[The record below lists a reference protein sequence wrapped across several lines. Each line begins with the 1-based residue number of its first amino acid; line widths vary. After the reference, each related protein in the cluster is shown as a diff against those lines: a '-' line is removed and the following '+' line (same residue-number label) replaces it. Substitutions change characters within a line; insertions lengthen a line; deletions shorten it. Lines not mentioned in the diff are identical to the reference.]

1 MKPSEKLVATEAMTP
16 NANQST
22 RILFI
27 GNSYT
32 TRNQLPRLLVDLAAA
47 AEQPTRAEVATIF
60 AGGASLRR
68 HWNAGI
74 AQKALA
80 TSTWDYVVLQEQST
94 LPVKNAQRYDE
105 NVRLF
110 AAEIAKHGAKIVLYL
125 TWSRQEAPQN
135 QDQITHAVEE
145 IAAEIGARVFPVGP
159 AWHAA
164 MREDQTLVLYEAD
177 GSHPTAAGSYLAAC
191 AFLVR
196 LFDQRPQ
203 GWSVSDRL
211 KIDRA
216 LAGKL
221 QEVAW
226 RGDFARR
233 CDGRTVGRR
242 PTAKTPAD

>member
-1 MKPSEKLVATEAMTP
+1 MTA
-16 NANQST
+16 NASRST

-47 AEQPTRAEVATIF
+47 AEHPTPAEVATIF

-94 LPVKNAQRYDE
+94 LPVKNAQRYHE

-110 AAEIAKHGAKIVLYL
+110 AAEIAKHDAKIVLYL
-125 TWSRQEAPQN
+125 TWSRQDAPQN
-135 QDQITHAVEE
+135 QDRITHAVED
-145 IAAEIGARVFPVGP
+145 IAAEIGARIVPVGP
-159 AWHAA
+159 AWHTA
-164 MREDQTLVLYEAD
+164 MHEDPSLMLYEDD

-191 AFLVR
+191 VFLVR
-196 LFDQRPQ
+196 LFDQRPH

-211 KIDRA
+211 KIDRMV
-216 LAGKL
+216 AGTL
-221 QEVAW
+221 Q
-226 RGDFARR
+226 DFAWAFRA
-233 CDGRTVGRR
+233 
-242 PTAKTPAD
+242 PT

>member
-1 MKPSEKLVATEAMTP
+1 M
-16 NANQST
+16 

-32 TRNQLPRLLVDLAAA
+32 TRNQLPCLLVDLAAV
-47 AEQPTRAEVATIF
+47 AERPTRVDFATIF

-74 AQKALA
+74 AQKTMA

-94 LPVKNAQRYDE
+94 LPVKNALRYHE

-110 AAEIAKHGAKIVLYL
+110 AAEIAKHGAKIALYL

-135 QDQITHAVEE
+135 QNQITRAVED
-145 IAAEIGARVFPVGP
+145 IAAEVGARVVPVGP

-164 MREDQTLVLYEAD
+164 MRKDPSLVLYEDD

-191 AFLVR
+191 VFLVS
-196 LFDQRPQ
+196 LFDQRPC

-216 LAGKL
+216 VAGKL
-221 QEVAW
+221 HEVAW
-226 RGDFARR
+226 AFRGA
-233 CDGRTVGRR
+233 
-242 PTAKTPAD
+242 

>member
-1 MKPSEKLVATEAMTP
+1 MTP
-16 NANQST
+16 SASELT

-32 TRNQLPRLLVDLAAA
+32 TRNQLPRLLVDLAAT
-47 AEQPTRAEVATIF
+47 AEQPTQVEVATIF

-68 HWNAGI
+68 HWNTGT

-80 TSTWDYVVLQEQST
+80 NTRWDYVVLQEQST
-94 LPVKNAQRYDE
+94 LPVKNAQRYHE

-110 AAEIAKHGAKIVLYL
+110 AAEIAKHGAKIALYL
-125 TWSRQEAPQN
+125 TWSRQQVPQT
-135 QDQITHAVEE
+135 QHQITRAVED
-145 IAAEIGARVFPVGP
+145 IAAEIGARVVPVGP

-164 MREDQTLVLYEAD
+164 MRDEPGLVLYEDD

-191 AFLVR
+191 VFLVS
-196 LFDQRPQ
+196 LFDQRPY

-216 LAGKL
+216 LADRL
-221 QEVAW
+221 QDVAW
-226 RGDFARR
+226 ALHP
-233 CDGRTVGRR
+233 
-242 PTAKTPAD
+242 PT

>member
-1 MKPSEKLVATEAMTP
+1 MTP
-16 NANQST
+16 NANQFS

-32 TRNQLPRLLVDLAAA
+32 TRNQLPRLLVDLAAT
-47 AEQPTRAEVATIF
+47 AEQPTQVEVATIF

-68 HWNAGI
+68 HWNAGT

-94 LPVKNAQRYDE
+94 LPVKNPQRYHE

-110 AAEIAKHGAKIVLYL
+110 AAEIAKHGAKIALYL
-125 TWSRQEAPQN
+125 TWSRQQVPHT
-135 QDQITHAVEE
+135 QDQITRAVED
-145 IAAEIGARVFPVGP
+145 IAVEIGARVVPVGP

-164 MREDQTLVLYEAD
+164 MREDPSLMLYEDD

-191 AFLVR
+191 VFLVR
-196 LFDQRPQ
+196 LFDQRPH

-211 KIDRA
+211 KIDRTV
-216 LAGKL
+216 AGTL

-226 RGDFARR
+226 AFRA
-233 CDGRTVGRR
+233 
-242 PTAKTPAD
+242 PM